1 MLKYPTILQMPAPQL
16 RGYPPESIVS
26 EKLQA
31 LVFLGSANSRMKDFY
46 DLWVM
51 AEQFEFDGGVL
62 QTAIINTLQRR
73 KTLLPKETP
82 VGLSNIFASE
92 NQAQWQ
98 AFIQRMHLKNIPQS
112 FSDVSHV
119 IKSFL
124 VLPLR
129 ASAFGDMFEGVWG
142 PGGPWK
148 FLIEDQ

>member
-1 MLKYPTILQMPAPQL
+1 MPAPQL

-73 KTLLPKETP
+73 KTLLPKEP
-82 VGLSNIFASE
+82 L
-92 NQAQWQ
+92 
-98 AFIQRMHLKNIPQS
+98 
-112 FSDVSHV
+112 
-119 IKSFL
+119 L
-124 VLPLR
+124 V
-129 ASAFGDMFEGVWG
+129 
-142 PGGPWK
+142 
-148 FLIEDQ
+148 

>member
-16 RGYPPESIVS
+16 RGYSPESVVA

-62 QTAIINTLQRR
+62 QKAIIATFQRR
-73 KTLLPKETP
+73 KTTLPKETP
-82 VGLSNIFASE
+82 VGLSNTFAAE

-98 AFIQRMHLKNIPQS
+98 AFIQRMHLKNIPES
-112 FSDVSHV
+112 FSDVSRV
-119 IKSFL
+119 IKGFL
-124 VLPLR
+124 VPPLR
-129 ASAFGDMFEGVWG
+129 KSAIREIFEGVWG
-142 PGGPWK
+142 PGGPWNS
-148 FLIEDQ
+148 

>member
-16 RGYPPESIVS
+16 RGYSPESVVA

-62 QTAIINTLQRR
+62 QKAIIATFQRR
-73 KTLLPKETP
+73 KTTLPKETP
-82 VGLSNIFASE
+82 VGLSNTFAAE

-98 AFIQRMHLKNIPQS
+98 AFIQRMHLKNIPES
-112 FSDVSHV
+112 FSDVSRV
-119 IKSFL
+119 IKGFL
-124 VLPLR
+124 VPPLR
-129 ASAFGDMFEGVWG
+129 KSAIREIFEGVWG
-142 PGGPWK
+142 LGGPWNY
-148 FLIEDQ
+148 